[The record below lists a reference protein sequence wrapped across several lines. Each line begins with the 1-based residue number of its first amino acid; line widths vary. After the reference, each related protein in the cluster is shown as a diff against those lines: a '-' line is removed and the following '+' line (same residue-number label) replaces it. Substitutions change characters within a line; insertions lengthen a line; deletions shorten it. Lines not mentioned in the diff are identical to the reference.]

1 MRKESKRSTVVPE
14 HTVSRGDMLD
24 RRTFIKRT
32 TKGAAAVAASTA
44 VGGMPWVTSAMAAV
58 SQDTPDARA
67 IAGAKALLGR
77 RQVRQLTI
85 LEPSGSLGDIVPVAK
100 EWTRLTGVEIKYI
113 EVPLLE
119 IAQRVLQEAV
129 ARTGAWD
136 LALPASFA
144 LPDIAESGVVVDL
157 TDLAQKYRP
166 DDGVAGCQMLY
177 PIANYYKGRLYGFGT
192 DGDTY
197 MMFYRKDLLEDAQEQ
212 TRFQQEHGY
221 KLAIPETW
229 EELDAQVKYFHR
241 PDKNLYGGALF
252 RSRGFIAWEWN
263 IRFHGKG
270 RWLFDDNMKPQINS
284 EAGVKAAEE
293 MLAITKYL
301 DPGARSNGL
310 FENFEAYGSGR
321 SYCNI
326 GWGGSQKYFWDPK
339 KSKVYGKLAWGMA
352 PGGKV
357 NGKKFYAPYF
367 NWGWNYV
374 VNRYS
379 RAPELA
385 YLFAQFAYSPKMS
398 TQAVRF
404 RGGYFD
410 PFRTCH
416 YTDPVIREIYG
427 DGFLA
432 VHRQSMTHNF
442 PDLYLKGHGE
452 YWDVL
457 DANLQSADVG
467 KKTPKQAL
475 DETAAAWEKITNRV
489 GREKQIAQWRFVKA
503 HYPPELAKI
512 LA

>member
-1 MRKESKRSTVVPE
+1 MSEEGNQSTGSPGEGAVE
-14 HTVSRGDMLD
+14 KATLD

-32 TKGAAAVAASTA
+32 AVGATVTAATALGGLRWVPAAAAVGSD
-44 VGGMPWVTSAMAAV
+44 
-58 SQDTPDARA
+58 DTPDARA
-67 IAGAKALLGR
+67 IAGAKALLAKKS
-77 RQVRQLTI
+77 VSQLTV

-129 ARTGAWD
+129 ARTGTWD
-136 LALPASFA
+136 LALPASFG
-144 LPDIAESGVVVDL
+144 LPDIAESGVIVDL
-157 TDLAQKYRP
+157 TEFAEKYKL
-166 DDGVAGCQMLY
+166 DGGTAGCQMLY
-177 PIANYYKGRLYGFGT
+177 PIANYYRGRLYGLGT

-197 MMFYRKDLLEDAQEQ
+197 MMFYRKDLLDDPQEQ
-212 TRFQQEHGY
+212 KSFEREYGHR
-221 KLAIPETW
+221 LAVPETW
-229 EELDAQVKYFHR
+229 EELDSQVKFFYR
-241 PDKNLYGGALF
+241 PNKNFYGGALF

-284 EAGVKAAEE
+284 EEGIKAAAE
-293 MLAITKYL
+293 MIAITKYL

-310 FENFEAYGSGR
+310 FENFEAYGAGR

-326 GWGGSQKYFWDPK
+326 GWGGSQKYFWDPT
-339 KSKVYGKLAWGMA
+339 KSKVYGKLTWGMA
-352 PGGKV
+352 PGGAV
-357 NGKKFYAPYF
+357 RGKKFYAPYF

-374 VNRYS
+374 VNRNS

-385 YLFAQFAYSPKMS
+385 YLFAQFAYSPRMS
-398 TQAVRF
+398 TEAVRF

-416 YTDPVIREIYG
+416 YTDPVIRQIYG
-427 DGFLA
+427 DGFLK
-432 VHRQSMTHNF
+432 VHKESMTHNF

-475 DETAAAWEKITNRV
+475 DETAATWEKITNRV
-489 GREKQIAQWRFVKA
+489 GRDRQVAQWKFLKA